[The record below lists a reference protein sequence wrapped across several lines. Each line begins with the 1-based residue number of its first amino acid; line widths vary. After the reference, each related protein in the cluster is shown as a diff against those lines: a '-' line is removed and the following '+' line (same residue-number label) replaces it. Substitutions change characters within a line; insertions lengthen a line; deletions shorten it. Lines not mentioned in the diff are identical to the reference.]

1 MSLGWAAEA
10 APAGGMD
17 AVQKLIEQ
25 RMQMA
30 RDAEVVRSNMA
41 HEQQAKDQLTETT
54 ALRTATQADTQAT
67 HRAATADKQ
76 ADMFPRDTPVG
87 PADQQNWKS
96 SGLGGLLR
104 TRPLDATPLPAAT
117 VPAMVGGLSTPP
129 GGETAPA
136 PGGPAVMGT
145 LQATQIPTTPVPG
158 QPGDALSI
166 PTQKNQLA
174 EAELGRKTDATND
187 TIAARTS
194 ENQQRQLD
202 RETLARLTASLR
214 PSPQPQMFVNPA
226 DGTQHAVMFQNGR
239 AVEIPLPTSGLQ
251 KVGGAGSK
259 DPAAIQQQRHNAT
272 NVLSH
277 VADIE
282 AEAQKINQLGL
293 MGPVGGRWGDFMAGT
308 IGAGELAAGNP
319 EAAELLG
326 EFRTDVGL
334 LKSGMAMVHGGARGG
349 GSTGMAARM
358 DALISSKTMDLPL
371 FLGATKT
378 FKKWLKT
385 YAEDGKDGGGGGTVA
400 MTAPD
405 GRALDVPPDKVA
417 AMEAAGA
424 KRVAK

>member
-30 RDAEVVRSNMA
+30 RDAEVVRANMA

-54 ALRTATQADTQAT
+54 ALRRDTFNVGEATR
-67 HRAATADKQ
+67 RAGVADKQ
-76 ADMFPRDTPVG
+76 ADMFPEDTPIG
-87 PADQQNWKS
+87 PADQKNWKTA
-96 SGLGGLLR
+96 GLGGLLR
-104 TRPLDATPLPAAT
+104 TRPLDAAPLPAAT
-117 VPAMVGGLSTPP
+117 VPAMTGGLS

-136 PGGPAVMGT
+136 GGPAVTGT

-166 PTQKNQLA
+166 PTEKNRLA
-174 EAELGRKTDATND
+174 QAELERKTQTSQD
-187 TIAARTS
+187 TLDARTN
-194 ENQQRQLD
+194 ENVQRQLD
-202 RETLARLTASLR
+202 RVELAKLTAGMR
-214 PSPQPQMFVNPA
+214 PSPQPQIFVNPA
-226 DGTQHAVMFQNGR
+226 DGTQHAVMFKNGV
-239 AVEIPLPTSGLQ
+239 ATEIPLPSSGLQ

-259 DPAAIQQQRHNAT
+259 DPAAVQQQRHNAK

-277 VADIE
+277 VAEIE
-282 AEAQKINQLGL
+282 SEAQQIDKLGL
-293 MGPVGGRWGDFMAGT
+293 MGPLGGRWGDFMAGT

-319 EAAELLG
+319 QAAELLG

-358 DALISSKTMDLPL
+358 DALINAKTMDLPL
-371 FLGATKT
+371 FLGSTKT
-378 FKKWLKT
+378 FKKWLST
-385 YAEDGKDGGGGGTVA
+385 YAEDDKPGGGGGTVK

-405 GRALDVPPDKVA
+405 GRPLDVPPDKVED
-417 AMEAAGA
+417 MEAHGA
-424 KRVAK
+424 KRVP